1 MDLGPPIDQTKEYDR
16 AVRMLELAVDENIEL
31 TEQQFAN
38 YVMDEWQWSQH
49 FMAMNSLYSLRA
61 ASKLMK

>member
-31 TEQQFAN
+31 TEVQFAN

-49 FMAMNSLYSLRA
+49 FMAMNAMYSMRA
-61 ASKLMK
+61 ASKVRK